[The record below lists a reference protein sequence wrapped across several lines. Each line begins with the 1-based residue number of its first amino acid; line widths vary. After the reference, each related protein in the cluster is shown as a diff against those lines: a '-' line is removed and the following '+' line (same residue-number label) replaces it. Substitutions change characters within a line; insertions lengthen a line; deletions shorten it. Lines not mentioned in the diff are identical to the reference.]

1 MTQNATLRKMC
12 RGYLQRLRRHASKH
26 GLTQWLNQAIEDTK
40 RQDCSPTEQEVML
53 LSRAVD
59 DERLQRTEVPPLLGK
74 NYMECFVD
82 EDFEKIKKLKRVGI
96 YSKVSTLLYADKIR
110 SAEKQTKVKSA
121 NKS

>member
-1 MTQNATLRKMC
+1 MTQNATLQKLCRHYLRKLHH
-12 RGYLQRLRRHASKH
+12 YADKH
-26 GLTQWLNQAIEDTK
+26 DLSDVLNDLIE
-40 RQDCSPTEQEVML
+40 RNARNECAATEKEVML

-121 NKS
+121 KKS